1 MSVADPSVL
10 LAGKALVSP
19 LLHQTDSGRA
29 ECSCLRRRGGGKV
42 AAAETHPSIP
52 DHICWNAQSVAHTLC
67 PSQKFFS
74 FQNQLNLA
82 QPWLHF
88 ASESHNSGCH
98 LQMRSTP
105 QTRLGHSRSFC
116 LTSAPICPLPITFTQ
131 MCPHV
136 RHAPPQPSTSLS
148 IHTTFLDLTLCT
160 LCSL

>member
-1 MSVADPSVL
+1 MSEEERGGRGCCRRDPSIHRRPHML
-10 LAGKALVSP
+10 ESP
-19 LLHQTDSGRA
+19 ESTRA
-29 ECSCLRRRGGGKV
+29 QC
-42 AAAETHPSIP
+42 
-52 DHICWNAQSVAHTLC
+52 VAHTLC
-67 PSQKFFS
+67 PNQKFFS

-88 ASESHNSGCH
+88 ASESPNSGCH

-105 QTRLGHSRSFC
+105 QTHLSWAFTFFLPHFC
-116 LTSAPICPLPITFTQ
+116 TLCPLPITFRQ

-136 RHAPPQPSTSLS
+136 THAPPRPSTSLS